1 MARQRMT
8 QSGHAAFIFLCKAP
22 LTRNPG
28 YNLLPGRK
36 RHRGKAMNI
45 TRHFAAGLISAL
57 IATPCFAQQQTVK
70 IGLLV
75 PLTGPFTPT
84 GKQLTAGAR
93 LYMQQNGDT
102 VAGKKIELIVKDDT
116 GNADMTKRLAQELV
130 VNDKVSFLAGF
141 GLTPG
146 ALATAPIAT
155 EAKIPEVV
163 MMAATSI
170 ITERSPYIVRTSFSV
185 PQTTVP
191 LADWAAA
198 NGIKTVV
205 TVVSDYAPGIDV
217 ETAFKRRFEA
227 AGGKVIES
235 LRVPLSSNDFAPAL
249 QRVADAK
256 PDALMGFVPAGVG
269 PIFIR
274 QFVERGLN
282 KSGIRFI
289 AEGSLTE
296 DDVVNQ
302 IGDAALGIITSQHY
316 SAAHNSP
323 ENKSFVAAFK
333 KANGGM
339 RPNLMAMQ
347 SYDGM
352 HLIYE
357 ALKKTKGSTDGDA
370 VVAAM
375 KGMSWISPRGPI
387 TIDPATREV
396 IQNIYIRK
404 VERVNGELYNVEFS
418 TIPDFKD
425 PSKVKN

>member
-1 MARQRMT
+1 
-8 QSGHAAFIFLCKAP
+8 
-22 LTRNPG
+22 
-28 YNLLPGRK
+28 
-36 RHRGKAMNI
+36 MNI
-45 TRHFAAGLISAL
+45 ARYCTAGLIAATFSF
-57 IATPCFAQQQTVK
+57 ATPAVAENTVK

-84 GKQLTAGAR
+84 GKQLVAGAR
-93 LYMQQNGDT
+93 LYMQQHGDI

-116 GNADMTKRLAQELV
+116 GNADMTKRLAQELL
-130 VNDKVSFLAGF
+130 VNDKVSLLAGF

-185 PQTTVP
+185 PQTTIP
-191 LADWAAA
+191 LANWAVA
-198 NGIKTVV
+198 NGIKSVV

-217 ETAFKRRFEA
+217 ETAFKQRFEA

-274 QFVERGLN
+274 QFVERGLD
-282 KSGIRFI
+282 KSGIKFI

-296 DDVVNQ
+296 DDIVNQ
-302 IGDAALGIITSQHY
+302 IGDAALGIITTHHY
-316 SAAHNSP
+316 SAAHDSP

-357 ALKKTKGSTDGDA
+357 ALKKTQGSANGDDLL
-370 VVAAM
+370 AAM
-375 KGMSWISPRGPI
+375 KGMSWVSPRGPI
-387 TIDPATREV
+387 TIDPETREV
-396 IQNIYIRK
+396 IQDIYIRK
-404 VERVNGELYNVEFS
+404 VERVNGELYNVEFA
-418 TIPDFKD
+418 TIANFKD
-425 PSKVKN
+425 PSKAK

>member
-1 MARQRMT
+1 MTIAR
-8 QSGHAAFIFLCKAP
+8 H
-22 LTRNPG
+22 
-28 YNLLPGRK
+28 
-36 RHRGKAMNI
+36 NI
-45 TRHFAAGLISAL
+45 ARHFAAGLIATL
-57 IATPCFAQQQTVK
+57 LATPCLAQQTVK

-75 PLTGPFTPT
+75 PLTGPFTST

-102 VAGKKIELIVKDDT
+102 VAGKHIELIVKDDA
-116 GNADMTKRLAQELV
+116 GNAEMTKRLAQELV
-130 VNDKVSFLAGF
+130 VNDKVAFLAGF

-170 ITERSPYIVRTSFSV
+170 ITEQSPYIVRTSFSV

-217 ETAFKRRFEA
+217 ETAFKQRFEA

-235 LRVPLSSNDFAPAL
+235 LRVSLSSNDFAPAL

-274 QFVERGLN
+274 QFVERGLD
-282 KSGIRFI
+282 KSGIKFI

-296 DDVVNQ
+296 DDIVNQ

-323 ENKSFVAAFK
+323 ENESFVAAFK
-333 KANGGM
+333 QANGGM
-339 RPNLMAMQ
+339 RPNLMAVQ

-357 ALKKTKGSTDGDA
+357 ALKKTNGSTDGDA
-370 VVAAM
+370 LIAAM

-404 VERVNGELYNVEFS
+404 VERVNGELYNVEFA

-425 PSKVKN
+425 PSKVKK

>member
-1 MARQRMT
+1 MKIA
-8 QSGHAAFIFLCKAP
+8 
-22 LTRNPG
+22 
-28 YNLLPGRK
+28 
-36 RHRGKAMNI
+36 
-45 TRHFAAGLISAL
+45 RHFAAGLFAAL
-57 IATPCFAQQQTVK
+57 LATPCFAQQQTLK

-93 LYMQQNGDT
+93 LYMLQNGDT

-191 LADWAAA
+191 LADWATA

-282 KSGIRFI
+282 KSGIKFI

-296 DDVVNQ
+296 DDIINQ

-370 VVAAM
+370 IVAAM

-404 VERVNGELYNVEFS
+404 VERVNGELYNVEFE
-418 TIPDFKD
+418 TIPAFKD

>member
-1 MARQRMT
+1 MLVAL
-8 QSGHAAFIFLCKAP
+8 LCAWTEP
-22 LTRNPG
+22 S
-28 YNLLPGRK
+28 
-36 RHRGKAMNI
+36 
-45 TRHFAAGLISAL
+45 SA
-57 IATPCFAQQQTVK
+57 QDVVK
-70 IGLLV
+70 VGMLV

-84 GKQLTAGAR
+84 GKQLVAGAK
-93 LYMQQNGDT
+93 LYMQLNGPT

-146 ALATAPIAT
+146 ALATAPVAT
-155 EAKIPEVV
+155 EAKIPEIV
-163 MMAATSI
+163 MMAATSV

-198 NGIKTVV
+198 NGIKTVM
-205 TVVSDYAPGIDV
+205 TVVSDYGPGIDV
-217 ETAFKRRFEA
+217 ETSFKQRFEG
-227 AGGKVIES
+227 AGGHVIAS
-235 LRVPLSSNDFAPAL
+235 LRVPLVSSDFAAAL
-249 QRVADAK
+249 QRVAEAK
-256 PDALMGFVPAGVG
+256 PDALLAFVPAGVG

-274 QFVERGLN
+274 QFVERGLD
-282 KSGIRFI
+282 KSGIKFI
-289 AEGSLTE
+289 AEGSVTE
-296 DDVVNQ
+296 DDIVNQ
-302 IGDAALGIITSQHY
+302 IGTAALGVITSHHY
-316 SAAHNSP
+316 SAAHDSP
-323 ENKSFVAAFK
+323 ENKKFVADFK

-370 VVAAM
+370 LVSAM
-375 KGMSWISPRGPI
+375 KGLSWISPRGPI
-387 TIDPATREV
+387 TIDPDTREV

-404 VERVNGELYNVEFS
+404 VERVADELYNVEFA
-418 TIPDFKD
+418 TIPNFKD
-425 PSKVKN
+425 PSKLKR

>member
-1 MARQRMT
+1 VNAMTIAR
-8 QSGHAAFIFLCKAP
+8 H
-22 LTRNPG
+22 
-28 YNLLPGRK
+28 
-36 RHRGKAMNI
+36 NI
-45 TRHFAAGLISAL
+45 ARHFAAGLIATL
-57 IATPCFAQQQTVK
+57 LATPCLAQQTVK

-75 PLTGPFTPT
+75 PLTGPFTST

-102 VAGKKIELIVKDDT
+102 VAGKHIELIVKDDA
-116 GNADMTKRLAQELV
+116 GNAEMTKRLAQELV
-130 VNDKVSFLAGF
+130 VNDKVAFLAGF

-170 ITERSPYIVRTSFSV
+170 ITEQSPYIVRTSFSV

-217 ETAFKRRFEA
+217 ETAFKQRFEA

-235 LRVPLSSNDFAPAL
+235 LRVSLSSNDFAPAL

-274 QFVERGLN
+274 QFVERGLD
-282 KSGIRFI
+282 KSGIKFI

-296 DDVVNQ
+296 DDIVNQ

-323 ENKSFVAAFK
+323 ENESFVAAFK
-333 KANGGM
+333 QANGGM
-339 RPNLMAMQ
+339 RPNLMAVQ

-357 ALKKTKGSTDGDA
+357 ALKKTNGSTDGDA
-370 VVAAM
+370 LIAAM

-387 TIDPATREV
+387 TIDPAAREV

-404 VERVNGELYNVEFS
+404 VERVNGELYNVEFA

-425 PSKVKN
+425 PSKVKK

>member
-1 MARQRMT
+1 MTIAR
-8 QSGHAAFIFLCKAP
+8 CV
-22 LTRNPG
+22 
-28 YNLLPGRK
+28 
-36 RHRGKAMNI
+36 
-45 TRHFAAGLISAL
+45 AGLIAAAVT
-57 IATPCFAQQQTVK
+57 IATPCFAQNTVK

-75 PLTGPFTPT
+75 PMTGPFTST
-84 GKQLTAGAR
+84 GKQLVAGAR
-93 LYMQQNGDT
+93 LYMQLKGDM
-102 VAGKKIELIVKDDT
+102 VASKKIELIIKDDT

-163 MMAATSI
+163 MMAATSV

-191 LADWAAA
+191 LANWAAE
-198 NGIKTVV
+198 NGIKKVV

-217 ETAFKRRFEA
+217 ETAFKQRFEA

-235 LRVPLSSNDFAPAL
+235 LRVPLASPDFAPAL

-256 PDALMGFVPAGVG
+256 PDALMAFVPAGVG
-269 PIFIR
+269 PIFVR

-282 KSGIRFI
+282 KSGIKFI

-296 DDVVNQ
+296 DDIVNQ
-302 IGDAALGIITSQHY
+302 IGDAALGVITTHHY
-316 SAAHNSP
+316 SADHNSP
-323 ENKSFVAAFK
+323 ENKTFVAEFK

-339 RPNLMAMQ
+339 RPNLMAVQ

-370 VVAAM
+370 LVAAM
-375 KGMSWISPRGPI
+375 KGLSWVSPRGPMS
-387 TIDPATREV
+387 IDPATREV

-404 VERVNGELYNVEFS
+404 VERVNGELYNVEFA
-418 TIPDFKD
+418 TIPNFKD
-425 PSKVKN
+425 PSKAKN

>member
-1 MARQRMT
+1 
-8 QSGHAAFIFLCKAP
+8 
-22 LTRNPG
+22 
-28 YNLLPGRK
+28 
-36 RHRGKAMNI
+36 MNI
-45 TRHFAAGLISAL
+45 ARYCTAGLIAA
-57 IATPCFAQQQTVK
+57 IFCVATPVFAENTVK

-84 GKQLTAGAR
+84 GKQLVAGAR
-93 LYMQQNGDT
+93 LYMQQHGDI

-130 VNDKVSFLAGF
+130 VNDKVSLLAGF

-170 ITERSPYIVRTSFSV
+170 ITQRSPYIVRTSFSV
-185 PQTTVP
+185 PQTTIP
-191 LADWAAA
+191 LANWAVE

-217 ETAFKRRFEA
+217 ETAFKQRFEA

-274 QFVERGLN
+274 QFVERGLD
-282 KSGIRFI
+282 KSGIKFI

-296 DDVVNQ
+296 DDIVNQ
-302 IGDAALGIITSQHY
+302 IGDAALGIITTHHY
-316 SAAHNSP
+316 SAAHDSP

-357 ALKKTKGSTDGDA
+357 ALKKTQGSTNGDDLL
-370 VVAAM
+370 AAM
-375 KGMSWISPRGPI
+375 KGMRWVSPRGPI
-387 TIDPATREV
+387 TIDPETREV
-396 IQNIYIRK
+396 IQDIYIRK
-404 VERVNGELYNVEFS
+404 VERVNGELYNIEFA
-418 TIPDFKD
+418 TIANFKD
-425 PSKVKN
+425 PSKAQ

>member
-1 MARQRMT
+1 LT
-8 QSGHAAFIFLCKAP
+8 NGSGC
-22 LTRNPG
+22 
-28 YNLLPGRK
+28 NLLPSRSEIEGS
-36 RHRGKAMNI
+36 MNI
-45 TRHFAAGLISAL
+45 ARYCTAGLIAAIFSFATSAV
-57 IATPCFAQQQTVK
+57 AENTVK

-84 GKQLTAGAR
+84 GKQLVAGAR
-93 LYMQQNGDT
+93 LYMQQHGDI

-130 VNDKVSFLAGF
+130 VNDKVSLLAGF

-185 PQTTVP
+185 PQTTIP
-191 LADWAAA
+191 LANWAVA

-217 ETAFKRRFEA
+217 ETAFKQRFEA

-274 QFVERGLN
+274 QFVERGLD
-282 KSGIRFI
+282 KSGIKFI

-296 DDVVNQ
+296 DDIVNQ
-302 IGDAALGIITSQHY
+302 IGDAALGIITTHHY
-316 SAAHNSP
+316 SAAHDSP

-357 ALKKTKGSTDGDA
+357 ALKKTQGSANGDDLL
-370 VVAAM
+370 AAM
-375 KGMSWISPRGPI
+375 KGMSWVSPRGPI
-387 TIDPATREV
+387 TIDPETREV
-396 IQNIYIRK
+396 IQDIYIRK

-418 TIPDFKD
+418 TIANFKD
-425 PSKVKN
+425 PSKAK

>member
-1 MARQRMT
+1 
-8 QSGHAAFIFLCKAP
+8 
-22 LTRNPG
+22 
-28 YNLLPGRK
+28 
-36 RHRGKAMNI
+36 MNI
-45 TRHFAAGLISAL
+45 ARYCTAGLIAA
-57 IATPCFAQQQTVK
+57 IFCVATPVFAENTVK

-84 GKQLTAGAR
+84 GKQLVAGAR
-93 LYMQQNGDT
+93 LYMQQHGDI

-130 VNDKVSFLAGF
+130 VNDKVSLLAGF

-170 ITERSPYIVRTSFSV
+170 ITQRSPYIVRTSFSV
-185 PQTTVP
+185 PQTTIP
-191 LADWAAA
+191 LANWAVA

-217 ETAFKRRFEA
+217 ETAFKQRFEA

-274 QFVERGLN
+274 QFVERGLD
-282 KSGIRFI
+282 KSGIKFI

-296 DDVVNQ
+296 DDIVNQ
-302 IGDAALGIITSQHY
+302 IGDAAIGIITTHHY
-316 SAAHNSP
+316 SAAHDSP

-357 ALKKTKGSTDGDA
+357 ALKKTQGSANGDDLL
-370 VVAAM
+370 AAM
-375 KGMSWISPRGPI
+375 KGMSWVSPRGPI
-387 TIDPATREV
+387 TIDPETREV
-396 IQNIYIRK
+396 IQDIYIRK
-404 VERVNGELYNVEFS
+404 VERVNGELYNVEFA
-418 TIPDFKD
+418 TIANFKD
-425 PSKVKN
+425 PSKAK

>member
-1 MARQRMT
+1 MT
-8 QSGHAAFIFLCKAP
+8 IA
-22 LTRNPG
+22 
-28 YNLLPGRK
+28 
-36 RHRGKAMNI
+36 
-45 TRHFAAGLISAL
+45 RHFIIGLFAATIS
-57 IATPCFAQQQTVK
+57 IATPCFAQSVVK

-75 PLTGPFTPT
+75 PMTGPFTST
-84 GKQLTAGAR
+84 GKQLVAGAR
-93 LYMQQNGDT
+93 LYMQLKGDT
-102 VAGKKIELIVKDDT
+102 VAGKKIELIIKDDT

-155 EAKIPEVV
+155 EAKVPEVV
-163 MMAATSI
+163 MMAATSV

-191 LADWAAA
+191 LANWAAEY
-198 NGIKTVV
+198 GIKTVV

-217 ETAFKRRFEA
+217 ETAFKQRFEA

-235 LRVPLSSNDFAPAL
+235 LRVPLASPDFAPAL
-249 QRVADAK
+249 QRVANAK

-269 PIFIR
+269 PIFVR
-274 QFVERGLN
+274 QFAERGLN
-282 KSGIRFI
+282 KSGIKFI

-296 DDVVNQ
+296 DDIVNQ
-302 IGDAALGIITSQHY
+302 IGDAALGVITTHHY

-323 ENKSFVAAFK
+323 ENKTFVADFK

-339 RPNLMAMQ
+339 RPNLMAVQ

-370 VVAAM
+370 LVAAM
-375 KGMSWISPRGPI
+375 KGLSWISPRGPMS
-387 TIDPATREV
+387 IDPTTREV

-404 VERVNGELYNVEFS
+404 VERVNGELYNVEIA
-418 TIPDFKD
+418 TIPNFKD